1 MEVRVFHRHPA
12 PNGLIPAPAWTAGR
26 GSDVSTGSTLTPC
39 SSEGI
44 FYIVRSS
51 PSGPVDGI
59 SMRILMINQVFY
71 PDVAATA
78 QHGHDLARHL
88 VEQGHEVTAISSRSL
103 YGEKGAKLASK
114 ETVDGIEIHR
124 VGRSFFGKTSIFA
137 RALDFILFYLAAT
150 WRALTLSKHDV
161 VICFTTPPFITL
173 AGLLLRVFKGTRVV
187 CWVMDLYPDVPIVCG
202 LMKRDS
208 LSSRFFEW
216 LSRFCLRAVD
226 RNVVLG
232 RCMKELIES
241 KGIPPEKI
249 SLIGVWS
256 DNSDVREGGRET
268 NQYRSEWGV
277 GDRTL
282 IMYSGNFGIGHDV
295 DTFLDAAL
303 ALRDDDR
310 IRFAFVGGG
319 KRKSTVESFVHEHG
333 LEATCILAPYQP
345 RERLDE
351 LLSAADAHL
360 VSLLPGREGVMV
372 PCKLFGIL
380 AVSRPALYVGPA
392 ESEISRVIVESDCG
406 ASVLP
411 GDSADLVRAITSY
424 ADDPEF
430 CGRVGERARAALE
443 AHHTMEQ
450 RCTAWTSLL
459 EDVVAGTSR

>member
-1 MEVRVFHRHPA
+1 
-12 PNGLIPAPAWTAGR
+12 
-26 GSDVSTGSTLTPC
+26 
-39 SSEGI
+39 
-44 FYIVRSS
+44 
-51 PSGPVDGI
+51 
-59 SMRILMINQVFY
+59 MRILMINQVFY

-88 VEQGHEVTAISSRSL
+88 VEHGHEVTAISSRSL
-103 YGEKGAKLASK
+103 YGEKGAKLTSK
-114 ETVDGIEIHR
+114 EVVDGIEIHR
-124 VGRSFFGKTSIFA
+124 VGRSFFGKTSIIA
-137 RALDFILFYLAAT
+137 RALDFVLFYLAAT
-150 WRALTLSKHDV
+150 WRALTLPKHDV

-173 AGLLLRVFKGTRVV
+173 TGLLLRCLKGSRVV

-202 LMKRDS
+202 LMKQDS
-208 LSSRFFEW
+208 LPSRFFEW

-232 RCMKELIES
+232 RCMQELIES
-241 KGIPPEKI
+241 KGIPVEKI

-256 DNSDVREGGRET
+256 DNTEVQAVPRDR
-268 NQYRSEWGV
+268 NHYRAEWGIE
-277 GDRTL
+277 DRTL

-295 DTFLDAAL
+295 DTFLNAAL

-333 LEATCILAPYQP
+333 LESTCILAPYQP

-360 VSLLPGREGVMV
+360 VTLLAGREGVMV

-380 AVSRPALYVGPA
+380 AVSRSALYVGPA

-411 GDSADLVRAITSY
+411 GDSDELARIITGY

-430 CGRVGERARAALE
+430 CRHVGARARAALDQS
-443 AHHTMEQ
+443 HTMDQ
-450 RCTAWTSLL
+450 RCTAWTTLL
-459 EDVVAGTSR
+459 EEVVSGRSR

>member
-1 MEVRVFHRHPA
+1 
-12 PNGLIPAPAWTAGR
+12 
-26 GSDVSTGSTLTPC
+26 
-39 SSEGI
+39 
-44 FYIVRSS
+44 
-51 PSGPVDGI
+51 
-59 SMRILMINQVFY
+59 MRILMINQVFY

-88 VEQGHEVTAISSRSL
+88 VEQGHQVTAISSRSL
-103 YGEKGAKLASK
+103 YGEKGAKLDSK
-114 ETVDGIEIHR
+114 EVVDGIEIHR
-124 VGRSFFGKTSIFA
+124 VGRSLFGKTSIFA
-137 RALDFILFYLAAT
+137 RALDFVLFYLAAT
-150 WRALTLSKHDV
+150 WRALTLPRHDV

-173 AGLLLRVFKGTRVV
+173 TGLLLRVFKGSRVV

-202 LMKRDS
+202 LMRRDS
-208 LSSRFFEW
+208 IPSRLFER

-241 KGIPPEKI
+241 KGVPPEKI

-256 DNSDVREGGRET
+256 DNSEVREMRRDRNE
-268 NQYRSEWGV
+268 YRSEWGI

-295 DTFLDAAL
+295 DTFLEAAL

-319 KRKSTVESFVHEHG
+319 KRKSTVETFVHQHG
-333 LEATCILAPYQP
+333 LESTCILAPYQP

-360 VSLLPGREGVMV
+360 VTLLPGREGVMV

-392 ESEISRVIVESDCG
+392 ESEISQVIVESDCG
-406 ASVLP
+406 ASVVP
-411 GDSADLVRAITSY
+411 GDSEKLVRTITGY
-424 ADDPEF
+424 ADDPES
-430 CGRVGERARAALE
+430 CRQVGSRARAALE
-443 AHHTMEQ
+443 TSHTMNQ
-450 RCTAWTSLL
+450 RCAAWTALL
-459 EDVVAGTSR
+459 EDVVASSR

>member
-1 MEVRVFHRHPA
+1 
-12 PNGLIPAPAWTAGR
+12 
-26 GSDVSTGSTLTPC
+26 
-39 SSEGI
+39 
-44 FYIVRSS
+44 
-51 PSGPVDGI
+51 
-59 SMRILMINQVFY
+59 MRILMINQVFY

-88 VEQGHEVTAISSRSL
+88 VEHGHEVTAISSRSL

-114 ETVDGIEIHR
+114 EIVDGIEIHR
-124 VGRSFFGKTSIFA
+124 VGRSLFGKTSIIA
-137 RALDFILFYLAAT
+137 RALDFVLFYLAAT

-173 AGLLLRVFKGTRVV
+173 TGLLLRVFKGSRVV

-202 LMKRDS
+202 LMKPDS
-208 LSSRFFEW
+208 LPSRFFEW
-216 LSRFCLRAVD
+216 LSRLCLNSVD

-232 RCMKELIES
+232 RCMQELIES
-241 KGIPPEKI
+241 KGVPSEKI

-256 DNSDVREGGRET
+256 DNTEVREVPRDRNE
-268 NQYRSEWGV
+268 YRAQWGV

-295 DTFLDAAL
+295 DTFLNAAL
-303 ALRDDDR
+303 SLRDDDR

-319 KRKSTVESFVHEHG
+319 KRKSTVETFVHEHD
-333 LEATCILAPYQP
+333 LEETCILAPYQP

-360 VSLLPGREGVMV
+360 VTLLSGREGVMV

-392 ESEISRVIVESDCG
+392 ESEISRVIVENDCG

-411 GDSADLVRAITSY
+411 GDSARLARTITGY
-424 ADDPEF
+424 ADDPES
-430 CGRVGERARAALE
+430 CRQVGARARAALE
-443 AHHTMEQ
+443 ASHTMHQ
-450 RCTAWTSLL
+450 RCVAWTELL
-459 EDVVAGTSR
+459 ENVVSGPR